1 MTFKEA
7 FDLVDAGQGRW
18 DVQRSNTVI
27 VAGQILRTPT
37 GFVLYD
43 WLGQRMGTFDMIDD
57 ALRYLLHA
65 TNQQLRHRGAA

>member
-27 VAGQILRTPT
+27 VAGQILRIPT

-57 ALRYLLHA
+57 ALRHLLSA
-65 TNQQLRHRGAA
+65 TNQEFRHRGAA